1 MKKYYVCFFILAV
14 LLAAAVLTGAY
25 YYLYRPQQGNPIP
38 NSVTESESFAEE
50 NMAMIQ
56 DHAGQMIP
64 GAKDAGSQAQMAAGP
79 ADAAKAELSQHPAG
93 SEGGNPDGETPDGEL
108 RYCLVAEDG
117 FLLVFA
123 RERDSVCLD
132 THMPLSEFPE
142 AEQERLTNGIWFS
155 TMLEVFNYLE
165 SYSS

>member
-1 MKKYYVCFFILAV
+1 MKKYYICFFILAV

-25 YYLYRPQQGNPIP
+25 YYLYRPQQGSPIP
-38 NSVTESESFAEE
+38 NSVTESESFADE
-50 NMAMIQ
+50 NLAMLE
-56 DHAGQMIP
+56 DPTGKTAP
-64 GAKDAGSQAQMAAGP
+64 GDAGSQAEMAAGP
-79 ADAAKAELSQHPAG
+79 ADAAKAELSIAESG
-93 SEGGNPDGETPDGEL
+93 VPDGETPDGEL